1 MDGRV
6 GIDTGTVCIGRNDQ
20 CVCESL
26 VCIDAD
32 MSSALLPS
40 SVLQGTFQNYYK
52 STLLPSSSSA
62 SISLIGS
69 LQVFFLYAAGPLT
82 GRIFDA
88 YGTSV
93 STIVVPTQRVPR
105 THRMHARC

>member
-1 MDGRV
+1 MDGRA
-6 GIDTGTVCIGRNDQ
+6 GINTGTVCIGRNDQ
-20 CVCESL
+20 CVCESF
-26 VCIDAD
+26 VCVDAD
-32 MSSALLPS
+32 MRSILLQSSI
-40 SVLQGTFQNYYK
+40 LQGTFQDYYE

-105 THRMHARC
+105 THTIHARC